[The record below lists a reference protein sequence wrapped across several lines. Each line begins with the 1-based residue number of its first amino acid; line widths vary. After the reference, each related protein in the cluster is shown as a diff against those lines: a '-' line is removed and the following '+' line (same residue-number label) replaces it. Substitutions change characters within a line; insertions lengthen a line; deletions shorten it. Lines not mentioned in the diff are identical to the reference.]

1 MATAQTPSSAAAAA
15 ANSPTL
21 LILAGKRDGKLDP
34 LAEKAGVSHKCRVP
48 IQGKPLLQWVLEAA
62 GEAWPDNLII
72 ISIHDPEV
80 IADLPAV
87 VALKKAGRL
96 TICEAQAGI
105 VESVE
110 AAVAESGNRFPLL
123 ITTGDN
129 VLATPESLRE
139 IHDHGIATGSG
150 AVLAVARRED
160 ILAAH
165 PEGQRKFYE
174 FRDVAIAN
182 CNAYWL
188 GNAHAMRA
196 AEAFRQGGQFIK
208 TRGRIAQAFGILNL
222 IRFKLGWWSLDQIM
236 GTLSRR
242 FGVKITAH
250 VYDDGAYAVDVDN
263 QRTYDVCE
271 ELLAKRKL

>member
-1 MATAQTPSSAAAAA
+1 MTTSSPSAG
-15 ANSPTL
+15 PTL

-48 IQGKPLLQWVLEAA
+48 IHGKPLLQWVLEAA
-62 GEAWPDNLII
+62 GEAWPDNPIL
-72 ISIHDPEV
+72 ISIHDPDV

-87 VALKKAGRL
+87 IALKQAGRL
-96 TICEAQAGI
+96 TICQAQSGI

-110 AAVAESGNRFPLL
+110 AAVAEAGNRFPLL

-129 VLATPESLRE
+129 VLVTGQSLRE
-139 IHDHGIATGSG
+139 LHDHAIASGSG
-150 AVLAVARRED
+150 AALALARRED

-174 FRDVAIAN
+174 FSDAAISN
-182 CNAYWL
+182 CNTYWV
-188 GNAHAMRA
+188 GSATAMRA

-208 TRGRIAQAFGILNL
+208 TKGRIAKAFGIVNL
-222 IRFKLGWWSLDQIM
+222 IRFKLGRWRLDQM
-236 GTLSRR
+236 LAALSRR
-242 FGVKITAH
+242 FGVKISAH
-250 VYDDGAYAVDVDN
+250 IYDDGAYAVDVDN